1 LYDQVNDLGDEE
13 SKEHRELEIKFEK
26 LYMDVYAKRA
36 ALIRGDPAAVEEEL
50 IRQFDE
56 RAEIF
61 KDGAF
66 PDVEFSICDVKD
78 I

>member
-1 LYDQVNDLGDEE
+1 
-13 SKEHRELEIKFEK
+13 
-26 LYMDVYAKRA
+26 MDVYAKRA
-36 ALIRGDPAAVEEEL
+36 ALIRGDVSAVEEEL

-78 I
+78 IQNS